1 MPARALLLRA
11 VRRAASSA
19 IAARGCTSCRP
30 LGSLAENGLRSTTSP
45 RTSPIDGT
53 LQLQRTAGPLS
64 GPFIRGRALAS
75 EASSNVLQVTT
86 DSEFAAALEAAKDKL
101 AVVDFTAKWCGP
113 CRTIAPA
120 FELLSN
126 ELHDV
131 TFVKA
136 DIDEEGLQK
145 TVAEAGISA
154 VPTFHFYKTS
164 TKIGEFSGADVKKL
178 KDMVTVLR
186 QK

>member
-1 MPARALLLRA
+1 MSARALLLRA
-11 VRRAASSA
+11 IRRAPSSA
-19 IAARGCTSCRP
+19 VAARGCTSCRP
-30 LGSLAENGLRSTTSP
+30 LGSHAEDALQSTTSA
-45 RTSPIDGT
+45 RTSTVHGT
-53 LQLQRTAGPLS
+53 LQLQRTAAPLS
-64 GPFIRGRALAS
+64 GLFIRRRSLAS
-75 EASSNVLQVTT
+75 AASFNVLQVKT

-126 ELHDV
+126 ELDHV